1 MRIRSTLA
9 LLALFLVST
18 STYADEKADTGRL
31 TIDRIYEA
39 PEFGGEHFSG
49 RWVEGFDGYLTWEP
63 SSDPVGGNDLVRN
76 DPATGAKEVIVSAAR
91 LVPEGGSGPLNVEN
105 YAFSQD
111 RSKLLIFT
119 NSKRVWRQNT
129 RGDYW
134 VLDRGSREL
143 RKLGGSAPESSLM
156 FAKLSPDGLRA
167 AYVRDN
173 AIFVEDL
180 RDHGI
185 IEVSS
190 PTSEPGVIQGTFDWV
205 YEEELNLRD
214 GFRWSPDSKMIAYWR
229 LETKEEPDFPL
240 VNNTAGLYPNIKTFK
255 YPKVGERNA
264 AAYVGVVFAAGGGTR
279 WLDVP
284 GDPRENYLAY
294 LEWHKPSGGLV
305 VQQLNRLQQI
315 ERVFFATGDTLKE
328 GAGDPPVLANDEP
341 AAMRYVLTEHDDAWV
356 DHQEKIHWIDK
367 GQAFLWLS
375 ERDGWR
381 HVYRAP
387 LDGKA
392 ETLITPGDYDVIKIE
407 AVDHNEGLLY
417 FQAAPDEPTRRS
429 LFRVKL
435 DGTGLERV
443 TPQNQPGTHEYDI
456 SPDAKWA
463 IHHFSAADTPPTVD
477 LVRLPSHERVRPLIE
492 NADLKAKFEALQK
505 RPTEFFRVD
514 IGDGVALDAW
524 CVLPPDLDPSKKYPL
539 LVYVYGEPAGST
551 VEDAWDGGNQLWH
564 RMLAQEGYVV
574 MSFDNRGTNV
584 PRGRAWRKSIY
595 RKIGILA
602 PEDQA
607 KAVRKVLSQR
617 PYLDPK
623 HVGVWG
629 WSGGGSMSL
638 NAIFKYPDLYST
650 AIAIAPVANQR
661 YYDTIY
667 QERYMGL
674 PGDNAEGYTQGSP
687 ITHAKGLKGNLL
699 LIHGTGDD
707 NCHYQTTETLI
718 NELIRLDK
726 PFSMMAYPGRS
737 HSIHEGPNTTR
748 HLRSLMTSYLRRN
761 LPSR

>member
-240 VNNTAGLYPNIKTFK
+240 VNTTAGLYPNIKTFK

-264 AAYVGVVFAAGGGTR
+264 AADVGVVFAAGGGTR

-477 LVRLPSHERVRPLIE
+477 LVRLPSHERVRE
-492 NADLKAKFEALQK
+492 C
-505 RPTEFFRVD
+505 RPDSQVR
-514 IGDGVALDAW
+514 GVAEAADRVFPRRHWRWRRARRLVRASPRPRSVEEVSTSCVRLWRAGGFNRRRRLGRRQPALAPDARARGV
-524 CVLPPDLDPSKKYPL
+524 CCDELRQPRDERPARACLAEVDLSQDRHPRAGGPSESGPQ
-539 LVYVYGEPAGST
+539 GA
-551 VEDAWDGGNQLWH
+551 
-564 RMLAQEGYVV
+564 LATAVSRPEA
-574 MSFDNRGTNV
+574 
-584 PRGRAWRKSIY
+584 RGRLGMERRRFDEPQRHLQVSRPLFNRNRHRPGGQSALLRHDLS
-595 RKIGILA
+595 RTLHGLA
-602 PEDQA
+602 
-607 KAVRKVLSQR
+607 RRQR
-617 PYLDPK
+617 RGL
-623 HVGVWG
+623 H
-629 WSGGGSMSL
+629 
-638 NAIFKYPDLYST
+638 AR
-650 AIAIAPVANQR
+650 IADHPR
-661 YYDTIY
+661 
-667 QERYMGL
+667 E
-674 PGDNAEGYTQGSP
+674 
-687 ITHAKGLKGNLL
+687 GLKG
-699 LIHGTGDD
+699 
-707 NCHYQTTETLI
+707 QPS
-718 NELIRLDK
+718 LD
-726 PFSMMAYPGRS
+726 
-737 HSIHEGPNTTR
+737 TR
-748 HLRSLMTSYLRRN
+748 HR
-761 LPSR
+761 